1 MSSKPFTNLLSEIT
15 LGVIQAYAKE
25 RDVVLALTGALPII
39 LEAIGAQAI
48 SLFLVNA
55 DKSSLKCELCLG
67 PVDIKGVL
75 VPVNAGLV
83 GKAYITR
90 RGSLIEDAKKSS
102 EHYAK
107 VDQSTGFETHSI
119 LTVPIVSG
127 DNCYGCLQAINLLDN
142 GRIVEFTPS
151 HLEAFERLSSILGV
165 ALENL
170 ALADQMVH
178 DALIKRDLAAA
189 EEIQGHL
196 LTSLE
201 EMAQISGQIIPARN
215 LSGDFIDYIKV
226 GSQIFFCQ
234 GDVAGKGIP
243 AALTV
248 ARCLALFRYFVKNG
262 YAPLDIAKR
271 LNDEIFEISERFE
284 SSGGFVTLCV
294 GTFGCED
301 KAVQYIN
308 CGHGDI
314 LVWEE
319 SQTLLPKPANLPP
332 IGVVPTQ
339 DLEWVSEHIDLKGKK
354 LFIFTDGLLEAKLS
368 GTNRELGLPG
378 VSSLVKAVAALTPEH
393 AVSKIMKLF
402 TDSKLE
408 TSDDATLMIIGD

>member
-1 MSSKPFTNLLSEIT
+1 MSSKPFTTLLSDIT

-25 RDVVLALTGALPII
+25 RDVVSALTGALPII

-48 SLFLVNA
+48 SLFLVNS

-67 PVDIKGVL
+67 PVDIKGIL

-83 GKAYITR
+83 GKAYTTR
-90 RGSLIEDAKKSS
+90 QGSLIEDAKKSS
-102 EHYAK
+102 EHYSK
-107 VDQSTGFETHSI
+107 VDQNTGFETHSI

-127 DNCYGCLQAINLLDN
+127 ENCFGCLQAINLLDN
-142 GRIVEFTPS
+142 GRIIEFTPS

-170 ALADQMVH
+170 AFADQMVH

-189 EEIQGHL
+189 EEMQGHL
-196 LTSLE
+196 LTSLG
-201 EMAQISGQIIPARN
+201 EMDQIFGKIIPARN

-262 YAPLDIAKR
+262 NSPLEIAKG

-314 LVWEE
+314 LVWAGD
-319 SQTLLPKPANLPP
+319 QALTQKPANLPP
-332 IGVVPTQ
+332 IGVVATQ
-339 DLEWVSEHIDLKGKK
+339 DLEWVTEHIDLSGKK
-354 LFIFTDGLLEAKLS
+354 LFIFTDGLLEAKLT
-368 GTNRELGLPG
+368 GTRRELGLPG
-378 VSSLVKAVAALTPEH
+378 VSSLVEAVGGLTPKR
-393 AVSKIMKLF
+393 AVSKVMKLF

-408 TSDDATLMIIGD
+408 TSDDVTLMVIGN

>member
-1 MSSKPFTNLLSEIT
+1 MSSKPFTTLLSDIT

-25 RDVVLALTGALPII
+25 RDVVSALTGALPII

-48 SLFLVNA
+48 SLFLVNS

-67 PVDIKGVL
+67 PVDIKGIL

-83 GKAYITR
+83 GKAYTTR
-90 RGSLIEDAKKSS
+90 QGSLIEDAKKSS
-102 EHYAK
+102 EHYSK
-107 VDQSTGFETHSI
+107 VDQNTGFETHSI

-127 DNCYGCLQAINLLDN
+127 ENCFGCLQAINLLDN
-142 GRIVEFTPS
+142 DRIIEFNPS

-170 ALADQMVH
+170 AFADQMVH

-189 EEIQGHL
+189 EEMQGHL
-196 LTSLE
+196 LTSLG
-201 EMAQISGQIIPARN
+201 EMDQIFGKIIPARN
-215 LSGDFIDYIKV
+215 LSGDFIDYIRV

-262 YAPLDIAKR
+262 NSPLEIAKG

-314 LVWEE
+314 LVWAGDQALIQK
-319 SQTLLPKPANLPP
+319 SANLPP
-332 IGVVPTQ
+332 IGVVATQ
-339 DLEWVSEHIDLKGKK
+339 DLEWVTEHIDLSGKK
-354 LFIFTDGLLEAKLS
+354 LFIFTDGLLEAKLT
-368 GTNRELGLPG
+368 GTRRELGLPG
-378 VSSLVKAVAALTPEH
+378 VSSLVEAVGGLTPER
-393 AVSKIMKLF
+393 AVSKVMKLF

-408 TSDDATLMIIGD
+408 TSDDVTLMVIGN